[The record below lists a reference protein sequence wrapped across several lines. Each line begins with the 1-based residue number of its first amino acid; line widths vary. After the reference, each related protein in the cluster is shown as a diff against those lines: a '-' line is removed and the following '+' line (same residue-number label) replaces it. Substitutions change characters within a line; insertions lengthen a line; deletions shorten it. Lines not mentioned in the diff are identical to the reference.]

1 MDLYSL
7 INGQLNDKDALNKL
21 GQSVGAEPSQ
31 VQQLAQ
37 IGLPALLQALGRNA
51 ETTEGAVSLA
61 AALDQHQDDDVE
73 DINGFL
79 NKVDKEDGAK
89 ILNHIFSGRT
99 DRVQNNL
106 ARQTGLQQSQ
116 VSGLMTQLAP
126 LLLGMLAKQKK
137 EKNVEPS
144 ALPGLLGAFT
154 SQGNNGGMMD
164 LVSNLLDA
172 DNDGS
177 IVDDVGN
184 LLKGFFKK

>member
-1 MDLYSL
+1 MDIFSL

-37 IGLPALLQALGRNA
+37 IGLPTLLQALGRNA

-73 DINGFL
+73 DISRFL
-79 NKVDKEDGAK
+79 NKVDQEDGAK

-116 VSGLMTQLAP
+116 VSGVLTQLAP
-126 LLLGMLAKQKK
+126 LVLGMLAQQKK

-154 SQGNNGGMMD
+154 SQGSNGGMMD
-164 LVSNLLDA
+164 LVSNLLDT

-184 LLKGFFKK
+184 LLKGFLKK